1 MYRVLI
7 VDDEPLVQVG
17 LKSMLQG
24 FENVEVIGSASN
36 GKDALDIIGAQK
48 PDIVIA
54 DIKMPVM
61 TGLELLAGSS
71 KNFGPVPAF
80 IMLTAYEEFDMV
92 RKALSYQAVDYL
104 VKVELDKEQLSEAI
118 KKAVARVNQVRKP
131 AVQKAPELSQNA
143 DTVQLE
149 ELRQRFMLKLL
160 HGEFPDEAA
169 LKHEATNVRMDFKF
183 NRYIAAYAEIVLPGD
198 SKKHQNCT
206 FDSLSR
212 NDADI
217 ESGDFETDEKNTD
230 DLSAVKGKWPGESPD
245 KNGYHANDVS
255 EKVMES
261 EADRMITLYRSC
273 LSMTREIVERY
284 SPCYLVSNDTEHFTV
299 LFFFTE
305 NTPVAESMTHIQEA
319 VENAHTMINNYFNV
333 SLRFGIGTAISS
345 PMDIHTTFEE
355 AKTAEKETDKDA
367 AIRLFS
373 HIVGANRRSGK
384 DKLIATIQDY
394 IDENLKG
401 KLQLNEIADAFGLSP
416 AYLSVLFKKNTDIG
430 FSEYVYTRK
439 IEHAKKMLLS
449 DDMKVYEVA
458 DALGFESAYYFSKV
472 FKKVTGVSPRE
483 FIQAKTEG

>member
-36 GKDALDIIGAQK
+36 GKDALDIIGAQS

-61 TGLELLAGSS
+61 TGLELLAESN
-71 KNFGPVPAF
+71 KHYGPVPAF

-104 VKVELDKEQLSEAI
+104 VKIELDKEQLSDAI
-118 KKAVARVNQVRKP
+118 KKAIARVNQVKKP
-131 AVQKAPELSQNA
+131 AVQKGPELSQNA

-149 ELRQRFMLKLL
+149 ELRQHFMMKLL
-160 HGEFPDEAA
+160 HGEFEEETA
-169 LKHEATNVRMDFKF
+169 LEHEASNVQMDFKY
-183 NRYIAAYAEIVLPGD
+183 NRYIAAFAEIA
-198 SKKHQNCT
+198 N
-206 FDSLSR
+206 
-212 NDADI
+212 
-217 ESGDFETDEKNTD
+217 ESSNT
-230 DLSAVKGKWPGESPD
+230 ESS
-245 KNGYHANDVS
+245 H
-255 EKVMES
+255 
-261 EADRMITLYRSC
+261 MITLYRSC

-284 SPCYLVSNDTEHFTV
+284 APCYIVSNDTEHFTI

-333 SLRFGIGTAISS
+333 SLRFGIGTAVSA
-345 PMDIHTTFEE
+345 PMEIHTTFEE
-355 AKTAEKETDKDA
+355 AEAAEKEADHDA
-367 AIRLFS
+367 PIRLFS

-384 DKLIATIQDY
+384 DKLISTIQDY
-394 IDENLKG
+394 IDHNLNG

-472 FKKVTGVSPRE
+472 FKKVAGVSPRE
-483 FIQAKTEG
+483 FIQAKSEG

>member
-1 MYRVLI
+1 MYRILI

-24 FENVEVIGSASN
+24 FENVEIIGSASN
-36 GKDALDIIGAQK
+36 GKDAFDIIGAQS

-61 TGLELLAGSS
+61 TGLELLAESN
-71 KNFGPVPAF
+71 KHFGPVPAF

-160 HGEFPDEAA
+160 HGEFPTEAS
-169 LKHEATNVRMDFKF
+169 LKHEAYNVRMDFKF
-183 NRYIAAYAEIVLPGD
+183 NRYIAAYAEIVVSSEG
-198 SKKHQNCT
+198 QNRH
-206 FDSLSR
+206 DEIPIAGKDMGIDR
-212 NDADI
+212 E
-217 ESGDFETDEKNTD
+217 ESG
-230 DLSAVKGKWPGESPD
+230 ES
-245 KNGYHANDVS
+245 GT
-255 EKVMES
+255 
-261 EADRMITLYRSC
+261 DRMITLYRSC

-284 SPCYLVSNDTEHFTV
+284 APCYLVSNDTEHFTI

-333 SLRFGIGTAISS
+333 SLRFGIGTAVSS

-384 DKLIATIQDY
+384 DKLIAMIQDY

-483 FIQAKTEG
+483 FIQAKSEG

>member
-1 MYRVLI
+1 MYRILI

-24 FENVEVIGSASN
+24 FENVEIIGSASN
-36 GKDALDIIGAQK
+36 GKDAFDIIGAQS

-61 TGLELLAGSS
+61 TGLELLAESN
-71 KNFGPVPAF
+71 KHFGPVPAF

-160 HGEFPDEAA
+160 HGEFPDEAS
-169 LKHEATNVRMDFKF
+169 LKHEASNVRMDFKF
-183 NRYIAAYAEIVLPGD
+183 NRYIAAYSEIVVSSEGENRHDEDPEVGKD
-198 SKKHQNCT
+198 MGIAREASG
-206 FDSLSR
+206 
-212 NDADI
+212 
-217 ESGDFETDEKNTD
+217 ESGT
-230 DLSAVKGKWPGESPD
+230 
-245 KNGYHANDVS
+245 
-255 EKVMES
+255 
-261 EADRMITLYRSC
+261 DRMITLYRSC

-284 SPCYLVSNDTEHFTV
+284 APCYIVSNDTEHFTI

-333 SLRFGIGTAISS
+333 SLRFGIGTAVSS

-384 DKLIATIQDY
+384 DKLIAMIQDY

-483 FIQAKTEG
+483 FIQAKSEG

>member
-1 MYRVLI
+1 MYRVLV

-36 GKDALDIIGAQK
+36 GKDAFDIIGTES

-61 TGLELLAGSS
+61 TGLDLLQESS
-71 KNFGPVPAF
+71 KHYGPVPAF
-80 IMLTAYEEFDMV
+80 IMLTAYEEFEMV

-118 KKAVARVNQVRKP
+118 KKAIIRVNQVKKP
-131 AVQKAPELSQNA
+131 AGDKAESRLQNA

-160 HGEFPDEAA
+160 HGEFSDGKA
-169 LKHEATNVRMDFKF
+169 LKHEASNVRMDFKF
-183 NRYIAAYAEIVLPGD
+183 NRYIAAYAEIVPGHD
-198 SKKHQNCT
+198 N
-206 FDSLSR
+206 
-212 NDADI
+212 
-217 ESGDFETDEKNTD
+217 
-230 DLSAVKGKWPGESPD
+230 GKL
-245 KNGYHANDVS
+245 
-255 EKVMES
+255 
-261 EADRMITLYRSC
+261 ITLYRSC
-273 LSMTREIVERY
+273 LTMTREIVERY
-284 SPCYLVSNDTEHFTV
+284 SPCYLVSNDTEHFTI

-333 SLRFGIGTAISS
+333 SLRFGIGTAVSS

-384 DKLIATIQDY
+384 DKLIAMIQDY

>member
-1 MYRVLI
+1 MYRVLV

-36 GKDALDIIGAQK
+36 GKDAFDIIGTES

-61 TGLELLAGSS
+61 TGLELLAESN
-71 KNFGPVPAF
+71 KHYGPVPAF
-80 IMLTAYEEFDMV
+80 IMLTAYEEFEMV

-118 KKAVARVNQVRKP
+118 KKAIARVNQVKKP
-131 AVQKAPELSQNA
+131 EGDKAESRLQNA
-143 DTVQLE
+143 DTFQLE

-160 HGEFPDEAA
+160 HGEFSDGKA
-169 LKHEATNVRMDFKF
+169 LKHEASNVRMDFKF
-183 NRYIAAYAEIVLPGD
+183 NRYIAAYAEIVVSSEGENRHDEDPEVGKD
-198 SKKHQNCT
+198 MGIAREASE
-206 FDSLSR
+206 
-212 NDADI
+212 
-217 ESGDFETDEKNTD
+217 ESGT
-230 DLSAVKGKWPGESPD
+230 
-245 KNGYHANDVS
+245 
-255 EKVMES
+255 
-261 EADRMITLYRSC
+261 DRMITLYRSC

-284 SPCYLVSNDTEHFTV
+284 APCYIVSNDTEHFTI

-333 SLRFGIGTAISS
+333 SLRFGIGTAVSS

-384 DKLIATIQDY
+384 DKLIAMIQDY

>member
-1 MYRVLI
+1 MYRVLV

-36 GKDALDIIGAQK
+36 GKDAFDIIGTES

-61 TGLELLAGSS
+61 TGLELLAESN
-71 KNFGPVPAF
+71 KHYGPVPAF
-80 IMLTAYEEFDMV
+80 IMLTAYEEFEMV

-118 KKAVARVNQVRKP
+118 KKAIIRVNQVKKP
-131 AVQKAPELSQNA
+131 EGDKAESRLQNA

-160 HGEFPDEAA
+160 HGEFSDGKA
-169 LKHEATNVRMDFKF
+169 LKHEASNVRMDFKF
-183 NRYIAAYAEIVLPGD
+183 NRYIAAYAEIVPGHD
-198 SKKHQNCT
+198 N
-206 FDSLSR
+206 
-212 NDADI
+212 
-217 ESGDFETDEKNTD
+217 
-230 DLSAVKGKWPGESPD
+230 GKL
-245 KNGYHANDVS
+245 
-255 EKVMES
+255 
-261 EADRMITLYRSC
+261 ITLYRSC
-273 LSMTREIVERY
+273 LTMTREIVERY
-284 SPCYLVSNDTEHFTV
+284 SPCYLVSNDTEHFTI

-333 SLRFGIGTAISS
+333 SLRFGIGTAVSS

-384 DKLIATIQDY
+384 DKLIAMIQDY

-483 FIQAKTEG
+483 FIQAKSEG

>member
-1 MYRVLI
+1 MYRVLV

-36 GKDALDIIGAQK
+36 GKDAFDIIGTES

-61 TGLELLAGSS
+61 TGLELLAESN
-71 KNFGPVPAF
+71 KHYGPVPAF
-80 IMLTAYEEFDMV
+80 IMLTAYEEFEMV

-118 KKAVARVNQVRKP
+118 KKAIIRVNQVKKP
-131 AVQKAPELSQNA
+131 AGDKAESRLQNA
-143 DTVQLE
+143 DTFQLE

-160 HGEFPDEAA
+160 HGEFSDGKA
-169 LKHEATNVRMDFKF
+169 LKHEASNVRMDFKF
-183 NRYIAAYAEIVLPGD
+183 NRYIAAYAEIVPGHD
-198 SKKHQNCT
+198 N
-206 FDSLSR
+206 
-212 NDADI
+212 
-217 ESGDFETDEKNTD
+217 
-230 DLSAVKGKWPGESPD
+230 GKL
-245 KNGYHANDVS
+245 
-255 EKVMES
+255 
-261 EADRMITLYRSC
+261 ITLYRSC
-273 LSMTREIVERY
+273 LTMTREIVERY
-284 SPCYLVSNDTEHFTV
+284 SPCYLVSNDTEHFTI

-333 SLRFGIGTAISS
+333 SLRFGIGTAVSS

-384 DKLIATIQDY
+384 DKLIAMIQDY

-483 FIQAKTEG
+483 FIQAKSEG

>member
-24 FENVEVIGSASN
+24 MENVEVMGSASN
-36 GKDALDIIGAQK
+36 GRDAYEMIESGR

-61 TGLELLAGSS
+61 TGLELLEESHRH
-71 KNFGPVPAF
+71 FGPVPAF

-92 RKALSYQAVDYL
+92 RKALSFQAVDYL
-104 VKVELDKEQLSEAI
+104 VKVELDKQQLSEAI
-118 KKAVARVNQVRKP
+118 KKAVVRIGQVKKP
-131 AVQKAPELSQNA
+131 GVKGSEQSGQSA

-160 HGEFPDEAA
+160 HGEFTDEGA
-169 LKHEATNVRMDFKF
+169 LKHEAKNVRMDFKF
-183 NRYIAAYAEIVLPGD
+183 NRYIAAYAEIVPESDDNKLSNVNEGYSATGFQVNED
-198 SKKHQNCT
+198 KACDVNRNKEKSESQN
-206 FDSLSR
+206 
-212 NDADI
+212 
-217 ESGDFETDEKNTD
+217 
-230 DLSAVKGKWPGESPD
+230 
-245 KNGYHANDVS
+245 
-255 EKVMES
+255 ES
-261 EADRMITLYRSC
+261 ETNRIITLYRSC

-284 SPCYLVSNDTEHFTV
+284 APCYLVSNDTEHFTI

-305 NTPVAESMTHIQEA
+305 NTPVAESMNHIQEA

-333 SLRFGIGTAISS
+333 SIRFGIGTAVSS

-355 AKTAEKETDKDA
+355 ARDAEKETDKDA

-384 DKLIATIQDY
+384 DKLIAAIQDY

>member
-36 GKDALDIIGAQK
+36 GKDALDIIGTQS

-61 TGLELLAGSS
+61 TGLELLAESN
-71 KNFGPVPAF
+71 KHYGPVPAF

-104 VKVELDKEQLSEAI
+104 VKIELDKEQLSDAI
-118 KKAVARVNQVRKP
+118 KKAIARVNQVKKP
-131 AVQKAPELSQNA
+131 AVQKDPELSQNA

-149 ELRQRFMLKLL
+149 ELRQHFMMKLL
-160 HGEFPDEAA
+160 HGEFEEETA
-169 LKHEATNVRMDFKF
+169 LKHEAINVQMDFKY
-183 NRYIAAYAEIVLPGD
+183 NRYIAAFAEIV
-198 SKKHQNCT
+198 N
-206 FDSLSR
+206 
-212 NDADI
+212 
-217 ESGDFETDEKNTD
+217 ESTNT
-230 DLSAVKGKWPGESPD
+230 ESS
-245 KNGYHANDVS
+245 H
-255 EKVMES
+255 
-261 EADRMITLYRSC
+261 MITLYRSC

-284 SPCYLVSNDTEHFTV
+284 APCYIVSNDTEHFTI

-333 SLRFGIGTAISS
+333 SLRLGIGTAVSA
-345 PMDIHTTFEE
+345 PMEIHTTFEE
-355 AKTAEKETDKDA
+355 AEAAEKEADHDA
-367 AIRLFS
+367 PIRLFS

-384 DKLIATIQDY
+384 DKLISTIQDY
-394 IDENLKG
+394 IDHNLNG

-472 FKKVTGVSPRE
+472 FKKVAGVSPRE
-483 FIQAKTEG
+483 FIQAKSEG